1 MANTKSCRDA
11 GHRGVRE
18 AATLKGRPLQGEVC
32 PSPGGGGEPPH
43 FPPPPHPPPDGNG
56 QLWSLQRGMC
66 LPSAQHVPP
75 PREARV
81 RLPEDA
87 LPGQALQGGRGGCP
101 PSPPHTLIRWGNCTE
116 WMRKSNQ
123 HNRFPTIL
131 SHRGVRE
138 AATLK
143 GRPLQ
148 GEVCPSPPPHFPP
161 PEGNGQLWSLQ
172 RGMCL
177 PSAQH
182 VPPPR
187 EARVRPG
194 SRPRGQ
200 GLPFTPTHPPPIP
213 PSFPSLIGLPNIL

>member
-1 MANTKSCRDA
+1 M
-11 GHRGVRE
+11 RE

-32 PSPGGGGEPPH
+32 PSP
-43 FPPPPHPPPDGNG
+43 PPPPHPPPEGNG

-148 GEVCPSPPPHFPP
+148 GGRSALHLPPPPHLRAMVSCGHCRGACACHQHNMSPHRERRESACPRTPSRGRPCRGEGGAAPP
-161 PEGNGQLWSLQ
+161 
-172 RGMCL
+172 
-177 PSAQH
+177 
-182 VPPPR
+182 
-187 EARVRPG
+187 
-194 SRPRGQ
+194 
-200 GLPFTPTHPPPIP
+200 PPPIP
-213 PSFPSLIGLPNIL
+213 SSGGATAQSG